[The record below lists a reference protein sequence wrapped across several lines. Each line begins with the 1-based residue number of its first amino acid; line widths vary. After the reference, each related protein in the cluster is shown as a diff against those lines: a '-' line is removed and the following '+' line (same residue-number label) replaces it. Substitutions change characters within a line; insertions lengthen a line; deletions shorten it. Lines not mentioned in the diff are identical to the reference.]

1 MKTHILPIEDIS
13 SVKLCAEQIRSGGI
27 VAFPTETV
35 YGLGVSA
42 YKGESVKKVFE
53 VKGRPSDN
61 PLICHVADIED
72 AVLAT
77 DELTATAKKLFK
89 AFSPGPLTCVVKKNS
104 KISDEVTAGLDTV
117 GIRIV
122 KPEGA
127 RRFLK
132 ECGVPVAAPSANTSK
147 RPSPTTAM
155 DVLAD
160 MDGKIEYI
168 LDGGDCEVGI
178 ESTVVDCRGETP
190 IVLRA
195 GKITSEDIKRVCGS
209 VKIAGS
215 TDEVRSPGMKY
226 RHYCPKCTMYC
237 RFEKTDGLQDKINE
251 LAKKGE
257 KVVLIGN
264 GETKTIENVEHIV
277 LGESVED
284 FMHGYF
290 SSLRR
295 AEKVGSV
302 IVCYIPFKEC
312 EAEGLYNRATKSC
325 GGNLI

>member
-1 MKTHILPIEDIS
+1 MKTHILPIEDIV
-13 SVKLCAEQIRSGGI
+13 SVKLCSERVREGDI

-77 DELTATAKKLFK
+77 DDLTETAKKLFK
-89 AFSPGPLTCVVKKNS
+89 AFSPGPITCVVKKNS
-104 KISDEVTAGLDTV
+104 LIADEVTAGLDTV

-122 KPEGA
+122 GHEGA

-147 RPSPTTAM
+147 RPSPTTAR

-168 LDGGDCEVGI
+168 LDGGECDVGI
-178 ESTVVDCRGETP
+178 ESTVVDCRGDVP

-195 GKITSEDIKRVCGS
+195 GKITSEDIKRVCGD
-209 VKIAGS
+209 VKIAGA

-226 RHYCPKCTMYC
+226 RHYSPKCKMYC
-237 RFEKTDGLQDKINE
+237 RFESIAGLGEEIQKLQNG
-251 LAKKGE
+251 GE

-264 GETKTIENVEHIV
+264 GETGKIAAAIHIN
-277 LGESVED
+277 LGESVEEY
-284 FMHGYF
+284 MHGYF
-290 SSLRR
+290 ASLRR
-295 AEKVGSV
+295 GENLGTV
-302 IVCYIPFKEC
+302 IVCFIPFSES

>member
-1 MKTHILPIEDIS
+1 MKTHVLPIENND
-13 SVKLCAEQIRSGGI
+13 SVKLCAEKVREGGI

-42 YKGESVKKVFE
+42 YMGQSVKKVFE

-77 DELTATAKKLFK
+77 DELTETAKKLFK
-89 AFSPGPLTCVVKKNS
+89 AFAPGPITCVVKKS
-104 KISDEVTAGLDTV
+104 ARIADEVTAGLDTV

-122 KPEGA
+122 AHEGA

-147 RPSPTTAM
+147 RPSPTTAK
-155 DVLAD
+155 DVLTD

-168 LDGGDCEVGI
+168 LDGGECEVGI

-190 IVLRA
+190 IILRA
-195 GKITSEDIKRVCGS
+195 GKITSEDVRRVCGS
-209 VKIAGS
+209 VKIAGM

-237 RFEKTDGLQDKINE
+237 RFGNIDGLQEKIDE
-251 LAKKGE
+251 LKNSGE
-257 KVVLIGN
+257 TVALIGN
-264 GETKTIENVEHIV
+264 GEAEKIEGVTHIT
-277 LGESVED
+277 LGETVEEY
-284 FMHGYF
+284 MHGYF
-290 SSLRR
+290 SSLRK
-295 AEKVGSV
+295 AENIASV
-302 IVCYIPFKEC
+302 IVCFIPFEEKT
-312 EAEGLYNRATKSC
+312 AEGLYNRATKSC